1 MIGVKSLETKATD
14 KKKSKHSR
22 TGSNEKLIND
32 TKSRKATKVAE
43 KPTKKHVK
51 NKKKKETKKG
61 NKTHN
66 KKSHVKAS
74 ITALGQPKELI
85 PEDIKIEKKH
95 ETITADSLP
104 GAYGDDPT
112 IGMKLKKFINV
123 SCSLLSQNLLE
134 LYIHA
139 LSRYE
144 DNSFL
149 YG

>member
-1 MIGVKSLETKATD
+1 METKATD
-14 KKKSKHSR
+14 KKKGKQSK
-22 TGSNEKLIND
+22 TGSNEKLVAH
-32 TKSRKATKVAE
+32 TKSKKATKVAE
-43 KPTKKHVK
+43 IQTKKHIK

-61 NKTHN
+61 NKTHK

-74 ITALGQPKELI
+74 ITTLGQPKELI
-85 PEDIKIEKKH
+85 PEDIKIERKH

-112 IGMKLKKFINV
+112 IGMKLKRFLSVI
-123 SCSLLSQNLLE
+123 CILLSQNLFRS
-134 LYIHA
+134 YICT
-139 LSRYE
+139 LFRDE